1 VKKWISIVV
10 ILVLVAGGVWFYQN
24 KQTDAATPS
33 TEVMTSTVQR
43 GDIEV
48 SISGSGSVASI
59 NSNDVTSSSEGI
71 VDEVLVAEN
80 TIVAE
85 GDELITFTDGSDP
98 VIAPHAGT
106 ITTLNVESG
115 DRVQSGTVVSH
126 ITDYATLQTVIT
138 VDELDITSIESGQ
151 AANITV
157 NAFPDDTFAGK
168 VTKVANEGTA
178 ESGVSSFEV
187 TVQFDEPRE
196 VLIGMSTEV
205 SITTESNQDVLYVP
219 IEAVKVDRNQKYVT
233 VQETSSNQNEEEPTT
248 KQVVV
253 ETGINDDKNIEI
265 TSGVEEGQIIQLTL
279 QVSTTTIQST
289 EQRAGMRGMG
299 GAESG
304 FPSGGQGRMTPP
316 TGGTGRGGE

>member
-10 ILVLVAGGVWFYQN
+10 ILLLVAGGVWLYQN
-24 KQTDAATPS
+24 KQTDAATTS

-59 NSNDVTSSSEGI
+59 NSNDVTSPSEGI

-80 TIVAE
+80 AIVAE
-85 GDELITFTDGSDP
+85 GDELVTFTDGSDP

-106 ITTLNVESG
+106 ITTLNVVSG

-138 VDELDITSIESGQ
+138 VDELDITSVETGQ
-151 AANITV
+151 AADITV
-157 NAFPDDTFAGK
+157 NAFPDDTFTGK
-168 VTKVANEGTA
+168 VTKVAKEGTA

-187 TVQFDEPRE
+187 TVQFDEPKE
-196 VLIGMSTEV
+196 ILIGMSTEV
-205 SITTESNQDVLYVP
+205 SITTESKQDVLYVP
-219 IEAVKVDRNQKYVT
+219 IEAVQVDRNQKYVT
-233 VQETSSNQNEEEPTT
+233 VQETSSNEEEPTT

-253 ETGINDDKNIEI
+253 ETGINDDQNIEI

-279 QVSTTTIQST
+279 QVSTTTSQST
-289 EQRAGMRGMG
+289 DQRAGMRGMG
-299 GAESG
+299 GADSG

-316 TGGTGRGGE
+316 TGGTGKGGE